1 MLESRS
7 RYRPR
12 AVAAALCA
20 LCLAG
25 LAGRAAASELSGRVV
40 LGAYRPP
47 ENADAR
53 PTFYW
58 EAENG
63 FKEVQRDRIDAA
75 RELAVVLV
83 GKGALKA
90 PDRVEIPFSGGSL
103 LPSTLVVGVGTTIL
117 FRNEDEVAHELF
129 ATGLDA
135 FPAEAISPRGR
146 RSVKLNE
153 TGSWALR
160 DRLIPHVE
168 GHLHVLSDLLAVAQV
183 GEDGRFSFG
192 DVPPGSYTLKI
203 FHADKELA
211 SQDIEVTAKP
221 TVIPPITPGA
231 GGSEPESP

>member
-1 MLESRS
+1 VRKSSL
-7 RYRPR
+7 
-12 AVAAALCA
+12 AFAIAALCA
-20 LCLAG
+20 LGLAALAG
-25 LAGRAAASELSGRVV
+25 HAAASDLSGRIV
-40 LGAYRPP
+40 LGAYAAP
-47 ENADAR
+47 EQAQGR

-63 FKEVQRDRIDAA
+63 FKEVRGDRVDAA

-90 PDRVEIPFSGGSL
+90 PDRVEIPFVGGSL

-129 ATGLDA
+129 GAGLDA

-160 DRLIPHVE
+160 DQLIPHVE
-168 GHLHVLSDLLAVAQV
+168 GHLHVLSDLLAVAQL
-183 GEDGRFSFG
+183 DDTGRFSFG
-192 DVPPGSYTLKI
+192 DVPAGSYTLKV
-203 FHADKELA
+203 FHADKEIA
-211 SQDIEVTAKP
+211 SQQVEVTAKA
-221 TVIPPITPGA
+221 TAIPPITLGA
-231 GGSEPESP
+231 GSESESP